1 VKQVVHLFQFAPAV
15 LIEFAVTR
23 QYMQLFEQF
32 NGLVWFDFVNFIHVV
47 FCCGLILSRGLDRK
61 QACVF
66 IVSMQCDYSV
76 AVN

>member
-1 VKQVVHLFQFAPAV
+1 
-15 LIEFAVTR
+15 
-23 QYMQLFEQF
+23 MQLFEQF